1 MNNVKRQQDKISI
14 NQKREFLEML
24 LRQKIGMSSN
34 MQIVSSSQQAMW
46 FLYKMMPN
54 SSAYNLKHAV
64 RIKSSINA
72 SLLKKA
78 MEVIV
83 QRHPILRTTYSD
95 FKGKMIKTVQKT
107 NPPSCFYFEEKDATS
122 FKKEEL
128 EKYFTEKCEEPFDLE
143 RGPIIKGFLIRVS
156 STYSIFLLSVH
167 HIASDFVT
175 LEIIQKELG
184 EVYTCIKN
192 GKGIKLAVP
201 ALKYTDFAKQ
211 EARFLS
217 SNNIKTLREYW
228 INILSGDLPVLN
240 LPIDK
245 PQPKIVNQKGKL
257 VRFNIN
263 KDLTSKVQQLAA
275 TCHTTPYRLFMAAYY
290 LLLHRYTGQSDIIV
304 GSPVSL
310 RERTN
315 FQDTVGYFVNML
327 PFRLNLN
334 NNPSFTE
341 LLSRVHNI
349 ILEGLKNAK
358 YPFSRTVAE
367 LQPDRDLNRSP
378 IFQTSFTMLKSNDE
392 SLAGRARFY
401 LGGSDARLKFGELEI
416 ESLEFT
422 DCASQ
427 YALSLFME
435 EVNGEYYSWFLYQ
448 TDLFYNSTIEQM
460 AGHFTNILSEVT
472 ENPDKGIEQYT
483 VISLEERN
491 RVLNVWNSSDVVYPK
506 NFCIHE
512 LIEKRALEDP
522 EAVAVSF
529 GDSILSYRE
538 LDQKSNQ
545 LGWFLRRHGVTPGM
559 MVPICLE
566 PSIDMI
572 VCIIGI
578 LKSGGAYVPLNPD
591 YPRDRIS
598 TILEEIQ
605 PIVIISESKIVDRIP
620 THFAKILLVDQKWDM
635 VSVEETK
642 ALDCLTKPE
651 DTAYI
656 IYTSGSTGKPKGV
669 MVSHYNVIRL
679 FKATENW
686 YQFGKEDAWTLFH
699 SFAFDFSVWEI
710 FGALIYGGRLVVV
723 PYFITRSPDDF
734 YKLLNKEKVTVL
746 NQTPSAFRQMIRVD
760 QKLHETY
767 KLSLRYIIFGGEA
780 LELKTLEPWLE
791 RHGDR
796 MPQLINMYGI
806 TETTVHVT
814 YRPITLED
822 VKKGSGS
829 VIGVPIP
836 DLQVYILDE
845 NKNIVPNGCCGEIYV
860 GGAGV
865 TKGYFKRDDLTKQVF
880 QEDSISQINGKRV
893 YRSGD
898 LARYLHNGD
907 IEYLGRIDHQ
917 VKIRGFRIELGDIE
931 AKILA
936 FPGVCEVI
944 VIVREDIA
952 DDKRLTAYI
961 VMMENAF
968 LDIGKLRTFLKE
980 RIPEYMVPAA
990 FVKVFSIPM
999 TSNGKVDRKLLP
1011 APIALKRNDG
1021 VEFIELQTELEK
1033 AIANIWK
1040 EVLDI
1045 GYVGLEN
1052 NFFDLGGNSMLIVEA
1067 HSRIQSEIFQ
1077 GIEIIDLFRFTTIK
1091 SLTDFIK
1098 TKRNSNAKNDRVEDR
1113 ARFRKNARLKRNN
1126 AEKNEKAAKLEG
1138 ECS

>member
-1 MNNVKRQQDKISI
+1 MINTKKQQDKISI
-14 NQKREFLEML
+14 DQKREFLERL
-24 LRQKIGMSSN
+24 LRQKMGMSSN
-34 MQIVSSSQQAMW
+34 MQIASSSQQAMW

-64 RIKSSINA
+64 RVKSGINA
-72 SLLKKA
+72 SMLKKA

-83 QRHPILRTTYSD
+83 QRHPVLRTTYSD
-95 FKGKMIKTVQKT
+95 FKGKIIKTVQKT
-107 NPPSCFYFEEKDATS
+107 NPPSCLYFEEKDATS

-128 EKYFTEKCEEPFDLE
+128 EQYFKEKCDEPFDLE
-143 RGPIIKGFLIRVS
+143 RGPVIKGFLIRVS

-184 EVYTCIKN
+184 EVYTSIKN
-192 GKGIKLAVP
+192 GKDIKLTVP
-201 ALKYTDFAKQ
+201 TSEYTDFAKQ

-217 SNNIKTLREYW
+217 SNNSEMLREFW
-228 INILSGDLPVLN
+228 INKLSGDLPVLN

-263 KDLTSKVQQLAA
+263 KELTRKVQQLAA
-275 TCHTTPYRLFMAAYY
+275 AHHTTPYRLFMAAYY

-310 RERTN
+310 REKIN
-315 FQDTVGYFVNML
+315 FQNTVGYFVNML

-334 NNPSFTE
+334 NNPSFNE
-341 LLSRVHNI
+341 LLTKVHNI
-349 ILEGLKNAK
+349 VLEGLKHAK
-358 YPFSRTVAE
+358 YPFSRMVTE
-367 LQPDRDLNRSP
+367 IQPDRDLNRTP
-378 IFQTSFTMLKSNDE
+378 IFQTSFTMLKSNDK

-401 LGGSDARLKFGELEI
+401 LGGSDTRLKFGELET

-435 EVNGEYYSWFLYQ
+435 DVNGEYCSWFLYQ
-448 TDLFYNSTIEQM
+448 TDLFSNSTIEQM

-472 ENPDKGIEQYT
+472 EEPDKGIEQYT

-491 RVLNVWNSSDVVYPK
+491 RVLNVWNNNDVIYPRD
-506 NFCIHE
+506 FCIHE
-512 LIEKRALEDP
+512 LIERRALENP
-522 EAVAVSF
+522 EAIAISF
-529 GDSILSYRE
+529 GKSTLSYRE

-545 LGWFLRRHGVTPGM
+545 LGRYLRRHGVISGT

-566 PSIDMI
+566 PSINMI
-572 VCIIGI
+572 VCVIGI
-578 LKSGGAYVPLNPD
+578 LKAGGAYVPLNPD
-591 YPRDRIS
+591 YPQDRIS

-605 PIVIISESKIVDRIP
+605 PQIIISESKITDRISAHLVK
-620 THFAKILLVDQKWDM
+620 TLLVDQQWDM
-635 VSVEETK
+635 VSGEETK
-642 ALDCLTKPE
+642 VLNSIIKPD

-669 MVSHYNVIRL
+669 MVSHYNVVRL
-679 FKATENW
+679 FKATEDW
-686 YQFGKEDAWTLFH
+686 YHFGKEDVWTLFH

-723 PYFITRSPDDF
+723 PYLITRSPDDF
-734 YKLLNKEKVTVL
+734 YKLLNEEKVTVL
-746 NQTPSAFRQMIRVD
+746 NQTPSAFRQLIRVD
-760 QKLHETY
+760 QKLYEMY

-791 RHGDR
+791 RHGDK
-796 MPQLINMYGI
+796 MPQLVNMYGI

-836 DLQVYILDE
+836 DLQVYLLDK

-880 QEDSISQINGKRV
+880 QEDSVSQIDGRRI

-898 LARYLHNGD
+898 LARYLQNGD

-936 FPGVCEVI
+936 FPDVSEVV
-944 VIVREDIA
+944 VIVREDIP

-961 VMMENAF
+961 VMMGNAF
-968 LDIGKLRTFLKE
+968 LDTGKLRTFLKE

-990 FVKVFSIPM
+990 FVKMFSIPM

-1011 APIALKRNDG
+1011 APISQKRNEG
-1021 VEFIELQTELEK
+1021 IECIELQTELEK
-1033 AIANIWK
+1033 QIANIWK
-1040 EVLDI
+1040 TVLDI
-1045 GYVGLEN
+1045 EYVGLEN

-1067 HSRIQSEIFQ
+1067 HLRMQNEIFQ
-1077 GIEIIDLFRFTTIK
+1077 DIEIIDLFRFTTIK
-1091 SLTDFIK
+1091 SLADFIK
-1098 TKRNSNAKNDRVEDR
+1098 TRRNSNTKNKLEDR
-1113 ARFRKNARLKRNN
+1113 ARFRKNARLKRNI
-1126 AEKNEKAAKLEG
+1126 EKNEKVANLEG